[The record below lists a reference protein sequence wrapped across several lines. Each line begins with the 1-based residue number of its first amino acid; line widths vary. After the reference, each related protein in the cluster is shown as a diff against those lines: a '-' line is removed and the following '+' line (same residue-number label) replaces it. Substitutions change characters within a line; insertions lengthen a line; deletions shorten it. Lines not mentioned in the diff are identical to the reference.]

1 MLLVLLDLLLVQWY
15 ALWTAFL
22 PVYRCILA
30 SICYSLA
37 NWVNFAHL
45 NHWGF
50 HLNGLLFSLAVSLIK
65 LLVSTLLRALVW
77 SIKNSSIWLLSIKR
91 SLSTICCFD
100 SSLLSLLLLI
110 LLILVSGCVHGP
122 THSHK
127 LILIAVIW
135 CDRSHLSTRWKC
147 FTRCKEHRIKVVEMH
162 LLQLGVV
169 HRLACWKL
177 SCSLIGVYHM
187 FRLVVLISASFN
199 SHKRRQRPHWPHRP
213 NNGFA
218 IKNLILIILHHLIP
232 ILSPWLARC
241 NIANLLGH
249 DHIQLLFLNRI
260 KLALVH
266 ILRIQIGNWRWIQPS
281 YGILKALLIL
291 RYISTLNSL
300 RVFDLIVAWS
310 FHFGGCASWSLY
322 TLIQITLR
330 LTLKFIMLGLL
341 VNWLSQ
347 CLLCCVYCA
356 KLLLF
361 LLVYW
366 LRSSWSCNL
375 I

>member
-15 ALWTAFL
+15 TLWTAFL
-22 PVYRCILA
+22 PVYRRILA

-37 NWVNFAHL
+37 NWVDFAHL
-45 NHWGF
+45 NHWGL
-50 HLNGLLFSLAVSLIK
+50 HLNGLLLSLAVTLIK
-65 LLVSTLLRALVW
+65 LLIGTLLRALVW

-91 SLSTICCFD
+91 GLSAICW
-100 SSLLSLLLLI
+100 LSLF
-110 LLILVSGCVHGP
+110 LVPRCVHGP

-135 CDRSHLSTRWKC
+135 CNRSHLSTRRKR
-147 FTRCKEHRIKVVEMH
+147 FTRCKEHWIKVVEMH

-177 SCSLIGVYHM
+177 SCSLISVHHM
-187 FRLVVLISASFN
+187 FRLVVLISAPFN

-213 NNGFA
+213 NDRFA

-260 KLALVH
+260 KLTLVH
-266 ILRIQIGNWRWIQPS
+266 ILSIQIGNWRRIQPS

-300 RVFDLIVAWS
+300 RVF
-310 FHFGGCASWSLY
+310 
-322 TLIQITLR
+322 
-330 LTLKFIMLGLL
+330 
-341 VNWLSQ
+341 
-347 CLLCCVYCA
+347 
-356 KLLLF
+356 
-361 LLVYW
+361 
-366 LRSSWSCNL
+366 NL
-375 I
+375 IIA